1 MRQPP
6 GFDKRCGPLSL
17 GDTLALLL
25 WMLAGLWTMVWV
37 AVAASRFVT
46 IALPL

>member
-6 GFDKRCGPLSL
+6 GSDKMCGTLSL
-17 GDTLALLL
+17 GETLALLL
-25 WMLAGLWTMVWV
+25 WMVAGLWTLLSV